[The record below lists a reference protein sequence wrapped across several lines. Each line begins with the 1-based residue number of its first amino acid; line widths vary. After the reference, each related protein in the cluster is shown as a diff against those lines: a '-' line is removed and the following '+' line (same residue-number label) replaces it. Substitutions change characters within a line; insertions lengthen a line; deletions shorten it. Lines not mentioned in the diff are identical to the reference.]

1 MRTIFARKR
10 TMQSAADLTSPML
23 DALVRHA
30 ERRTGSRMLAYDTVA
45 RTIGATG
52 SWVRKF
58 LGNQPVRLDA
68 DTFLRIHA
76 TYQANCDHWEA
87 QADEDRAAFFA
98 LGRGDDA
105 MDSSSD
111 TSRDVEPRA
120 ASEGGRQTSA
130 LVAPLVGQGAPRLS
144 VRP

>member
-1 MRTIFARKR
+1 
-10 TMQSAADLTSPML
+10 MQSAADLTSPML

-76 TYQANCDHWEA
+76 TYQANCERWDA

-98 LGRGDDA
+98 LGREDDA
-105 MDSSSD
+105 MDSS
-111 TSRDVEPRA
+111 TNEGLPVEPRA
-120 ASEGGRQTSA
+120 HAADGRKATA
-130 LVAPLVGQGAPRLS
+130 LVAALVGQSASRLS
-144 VRP
+144 DRP

>member
-1 MRTIFARKR
+1 
-10 TMQSAADLTSPML
+10 MQSAANLTSPML

-30 ERRTGSRMLAYDTVA
+30 EQRTGSRMLAYDRVA
-45 RTIGATG
+45 RSIGATS

-76 TYQANCDHWEA
+76 TYQANCDRWDA

-98 LGRGDDA
+98 LGREDDG
-105 MDSSSD
+105 MDQGANESLP
-111 TSRDVEPRA
+111 VEPSA
-120 ASEGGRQTSA
+120 GASQGGRA
-130 LVAPLVGQGAPRLS
+130 PAVVAQVVDQSPKRLTGG
-144 VRP
+144 RP

>member
-1 MRTIFARKR
+1 
-10 TMQSAADLTSPML
+10 MQSAADLTSPML
-23 DALVRHA
+23 DALVRYA

-76 TYQANCDHWEA
+76 TYQANCDHWDA

-98 LGRGDDA
+98 LGGGDDA
-105 MDSSSD
+105 MDTIPSAGVD
-111 TSRDVEPRA
+111 MGSRATAPA
-120 ASEGGRQTSA
+120 GREASA
-130 LVAPLVGQGAPRLS
+130 LVAPLVGQGPSRLS
-144 VRP
+144 GRP

>member
-1 MRTIFARKR
+1 
-10 TMQSAADLTSPML
+10 MQSAADLTSPML

-76 TYQANCDHWEA
+76 TYQANCDHWDA
-87 QADEDRAAFFA
+87 HADEDRAAFFA
-98 LGRGDDA
+98 LGREDDG
-105 MDSSSD
+105 MD
-111 TSRDVEPRA
+111 TSTDEGLHVAPRA
-120 ASEGGRQTSA
+120 PAEGSRKA
-130 LVAPLVGQGAPRLS
+130 PAMVAPV
-144 VRP
+144 VRQEARR